1 MAISSIYRE
10 PVVLNRNE
18 HRGLRLNK
26 QANPDFAKNFN
37 SVPLVGIE
45 FFEASRELPV
55 LFNKSGDGKF
65 IPLALLSLRSKSNNL
80 GNNWGDVYMPAFIRR
95 YPFAL
100 VEGKLIFD
108 KEAPQLQEKEGEAL
122 FEQDGKN
129 TDFLNK
135 IMDFVT
141 NIDAQAKLTREYC
154 QACADNEFFMPFK
167 EVRGSDDKRV
177 QLDNLFVIDEKK
189 LNTLPEEQIN
199 DWFRKGWLAWSYA
212 HLHSLGA
219 LPRLLKREL
228 QTSTQENRP
237 V

>member
-1 MAISSIYRE
+1 MSSIYRE
-10 PVVLNRNE
+10 PAVLNRNE
-18 HRGLRLNK
+18 HRSLRFNK
-26 QANPDFAKNFN
+26 QANSDFAKNFN
-37 SVPLVGIE
+37 SVPLTGIE

-65 IPLALLSLRSKSNNL
+65 IPLALLSLRSKGNNL

-122 FEQDGKN
+122 FKQDGEN

-135 IMDFVT
+135 IMEFVAG
-141 NIDAQAKLTREYC
+141 IDTQAKLTREYC
-154 QACADNEFFMPFK
+154 QACADNEFFTPFQAPAK
-167 EVRGSDDKRV
+167 GGDGKLMR
-177 QLDNLFVIDEKK
+177 LDNLFVIDEKK
-189 LNTLPEEQIN
+189 LNALPDAQIKE
-199 DWFRKGWLAWSYA
+199 WFHKGWLAWSYA

-219 LPRLLKREL
+219 LPRLVKREREAGA
-228 QTSTQENRP
+228 QENRAA
-237 V
+237 